1 MFQLRSR
8 RQLQLGATKATPL
21 KAVGTVPTL
30 TSREAG
36 HVGPHRSRT
45 CEACLSGV
53 ADHETAR
60 CPTCTAPSNG
70 RMRSL
75 TTLPGTKV
83 AARPTTDVRD
93 GRKLAKKT
101 GVALLTRHRGHCEP
115 LWAVIPPLQ
124 VVLSSA
130 CSVASLGRFP
140 SHYLPGRPH
149 LRKGVLADHLF
160 GWGTPSTRQAG
171 HVTVHSASSV
181 KSPCGAQGGMTL
193 PNKKDTRRGNCGRFG
208 KELIFACPRWPFVRT
223 CPDLSGLVRTCP
235 DLSGLVRTY
244 GRLPVGGQPH
254 AHAWRRAP
262 TCFGSFAPGMAR
274 FSMPGRREGSFA
286 SVVTRCHA
294 SAHRHAQ
301 TCWPSVKKVRRRA
314 RRRPF
319 GEARAEW
326 AHMCDTST
334 EARHPA
340 DTQQTPIRHPA
351 DTTYRTNPP
360 ARISP

>member
-53 ADHETAR
+53 ADHEAAR

-93 GRKLAKKT
+93 DRKLAKKT

-223 CPDLSGLVRTCP
+223 CPDLSGRVRTCP
-235 DLSGLVRTY
+235 DVWAVASLRATACPCLAARAHLLRELRTWD
-244 GRLPVGGQPH
+244 GQVLDAGAPGGVLRICGDQVPCFG
-254 AHAWRRAP
+254 APARADMLAIRQKSASARAP
-262 TCFGSFAPGMAR
+262 TAFWR
-274 FSMPGRREGSFA
+274 
-286 SVVTRCHA
+286 
-294 SAHRHAQ
+294 SA
-301 TCWPSVKKVRRRA
+301 
-314 RRRPF
+314 
-319 GEARAEW
+319 G
-326 AHMCDTST
+326 
-334 EARHPA
+334 
-340 DTQQTPIRHPA
+340 
-351 DTTYRTNPP
+351 
-360 ARISP
+360 

>member
-223 CPDLSGLVRTCP
+223 CPDLSGRM
-235 DLSGLVRTY
+235 
-244 GRLPVGGQPH
+244 GGCQSAGNRMPML
-254 AHAWRRAP
+254 
-262 TCFGSFAPGMAR
+262 GGAR
-274 FSMPGRREGSFA
+274 
-286 SVVTRCHA
+286 
-294 SAHRHAQ
+294 
-301 TCWPSVKKVRRRA
+301 
-314 RRRPF
+314 
-319 GEARAEW
+319 
-326 AHMCDTST
+326 
-334 EARHPA
+334 
-340 DTQQTPIRHPA
+340 
-351 DTTYRTNPP
+351 PP
-360 ARISP
+360 ASGASHLGWPGSRCRGAGGGPSHLW